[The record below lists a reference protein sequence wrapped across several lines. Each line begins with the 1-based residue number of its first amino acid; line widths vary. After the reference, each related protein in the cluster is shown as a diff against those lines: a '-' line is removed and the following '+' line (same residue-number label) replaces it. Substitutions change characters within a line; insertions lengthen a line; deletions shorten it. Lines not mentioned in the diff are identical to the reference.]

1 MWEQRMRE
9 KDAEGP
15 CGAGRSSVLRP
26 LLPSD
31 SQVLGIL
38 PGALQKHFVGSL
50 PSLHPWEC
58 WIPRVWMR
66 AEGHASSSSSQ
77 EALNQHPQVQSHRD
91 AVL

>member
-1 MWEQRMRE
+1 MR
-9 KDAEGP
+9 
-15 CGAGRSSVLRP
+15 RP

-31 SQVLGIL
+31 SQVLSIL

-58 WIPRVWMR
+58 WTPRVWMR
-66 AEGHASSSSSQ
+66 AEGHTSSRSSQ
-77 EALNQHPQVQSHRD
+77 EALNRHPQVQSHRD